1 MRRGLASVS
10 RWTDRVDIDE
20 IDLWLVQRPTVID
33 RRSRWVLTDSDDG
46 LLLMLDW
53 PASSLAS

>member
-1 MRRGLASVS
+1 MRRGLESVS